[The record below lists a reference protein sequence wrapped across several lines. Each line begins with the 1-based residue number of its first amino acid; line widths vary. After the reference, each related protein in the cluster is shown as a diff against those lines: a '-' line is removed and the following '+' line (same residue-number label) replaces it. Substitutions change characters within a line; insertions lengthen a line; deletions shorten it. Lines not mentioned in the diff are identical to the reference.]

1 MQTQTKVILRKKW
14 NLARIPIL
22 IWYYI
27 QVGSISLTCLQS
39 REIEGS
45 PVRWTSEIQCA
56 KDMISMKSL
65 TFSSHT
71 SGAKVRHQGPPG
83 TAEAQPLIIII
94 ISFKITIHGTVFS
107 TSWFTNTK
115 IINSKSRHH
124 KNKLAPLFPH
134 GTMIWETG
142 DKENFKPQQL
152 CTQQVYWVLY
162 VIVQYILT
170 LRWYSWSRPYQAH
183 YLKKTDSY

>member
-14 NLARIPIL
+14 NLARIPLL

-27 QVGSISLTCLQS
+27 QVGSISLTFLQS

-94 ISFKITIHGTVFS
+94 IIVSKSQFTEQFSVHHDSRTPKLLMVNHGV
-107 TSWFTNTK
+107 TK
-115 IINSKSRHH
+115 ISLPPSSLMGQWIE
-124 KNKLAPLFPH
+124 KL
-134 GTMIWETG
+134 ET
-142 DKENFKPQQL
+142 
-152 CTQQVYWVLY
+152 
-162 VIVQYILT
+162 
-170 LRWYSWSRPYQAH
+170 
-183 YLKKTDSY
+183 KKTLNHNNCAHSRCIEYCMW